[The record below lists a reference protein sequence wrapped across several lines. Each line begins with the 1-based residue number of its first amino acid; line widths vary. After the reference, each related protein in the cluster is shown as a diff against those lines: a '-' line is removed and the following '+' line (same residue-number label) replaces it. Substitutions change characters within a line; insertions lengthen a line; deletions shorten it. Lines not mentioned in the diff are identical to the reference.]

1 MIAIKPYRFHFA
13 YYICH
18 TTRTIW
24 RPFFSLNFFPDRGFD
39 YWVNNPIITKNS
51 TNMNIRKL
59 HNDKFDIIGLDASLK
74 TSIIPDDEIIDL
86 RNLARDYYYFKDL
99 QSTIVLK
106 LNAKLKMSF
115 PSYLHVFSKITT
127 KMSANVPERKR
138 TLQLVQSCTKS
149 VTLLLLCFGITNY
162 LK

>member
-1 MIAIKPYRFHFA
+1 
-13 YYICH
+13 
-18 TTRTIW
+18 
-24 RPFFSLNFFPDRGFD
+24 
-39 YWVNNPIITKNS
+39 
-51 TNMNIRKL
+51 MNIRKL

-99 QSTIVLK
+99 QSTVVLK

-115 PSYLHVFSKITT
+115 PSYLQVFSKITT
-127 KMSANVPERKR
+127 KMSSNVPERKR
-138 TLQLVQSCTKS
+138 TLQLVQSFTKS
-149 VTLLLLCFGITNY
+149 VTLLLLCFGITNH